1 MAKKSRQRKVNTNP
15 EDRAI
20 FTKSYEA
27 KVKDV
32 PFLQEKLWSLAEKKC
47 KKDKGRKNFD
57 YTLEVYKE
65 MVVSRRKSRRVF
77 DKKLLCYKVN
87 SGDPEAPVWDFTITP
102 EMIEKNKPK
111 VDAIFR
117 TVKHI
122 LNKEDPCKT
131 FADVLKFRPDWLVPD
146 SNGLW
151 GTDESISLSLE
162 VCRSNLDSLDEEL
175 EALGFEKLNFVS
187 KLVEENRTGAETKE
201 LIDKLE
207 GLGLKKK
214 EDTQLNLF

>member
-1 MAKKSRQRKVNTNP
+1 MAKSYD
-15 EDRAI
+15 DR
-20 FTKSYEA
+20 
-27 KVKDV
+27 VKEV
-32 PFLQEKLWSLAEKKC
+32 PFLQEKLWDMAEKKT
-47 KKDKGRKNFD
+47 KKSKGKKNFE
-57 YTLEVYKE
+57 YTMKIYKD

-87 SGDPEAPVWDFTITP
+87 SGEVDKPIWDFTITS

-151 GTDESISLSLE
+151 GTDEAILLSLG
-162 VCRSNLDSLDEEL
+162 VCKENLLSLDEEL
-175 EALGFEKLNFVS
+175 EALGFEKLHFAK

-201 LIDKLE
+201 LIDKLS

-214 EDTQLNLF
+214 KDEQLNLF